1 MLKEIGQVA
10 SFIICVG
17 MLLHFRAKE
26 SYEKYIR
33 LCISLILLLFLTQP
47 LFGIMHGVK
56 GGDIMQMIQGFDN
69 QMEEALLD
77 MQPDEKDMEMI
88 LRSMGERAVAEAEKE
103 QDAEYGELTNDALLE
118 RETDI
123 QNVENICIDNIEIRE
138 E

>member
-123 QNVENICIDNIEIRE
+123 QNVENICIENIEIRE

>member
-10 SFIICVG
+10 SFVICVG
-17 MLLHFRAKE
+17 MLLHFRANE

-47 LFGIMHGVK
+47 FFGIIHGVK
-56 GGDIMQMIQGFDN
+56 GGDIMQMIQGFDS

>member
-47 LFGIMHGVK
+47 FFGIMHGVK
-56 GGDIMQMIQGFDN
+56 GGDIMRMIQGFDN
-69 QMEEALLD
+69 RMEEAVQD
-77 MQPDEKDMEMI
+77 MQPGERDMEMI
-88 LRSMGERAVAEAEKE
+88 LKTMGERAVAEAEKAQNTGCE
-103 QDAEYGELTNDALLE
+103 GTTNDTLSE

-123 QNVENICIDNIEIRE
+123 QNVENIYIEHIEIRE

>member
-10 SFIICVG
+10 SFVICVG

-47 LFGIMHGVK
+47 FFGIIHGVK
-56 GGDIMQMIQGFDN
+56 GGDIMQMIQGFDS

-103 QDAEYGELTNDALLE
+103 QDAVYEELTNDALPE

-123 QNVENICIDNIEIRE
+123 QNVENICIENIEIRE

>member
-10 SFIICVG
+10 SFVICVG